1 MHRNNAFKLLRKK
14 LSFQNESKIKSISD
28 TNDYFGQQYF
38 GMLYMKIYF
47 GKKEYYLEK
56 KKWDARSIFK
66 MDKYVGK
73 YKQTLD
79 NTN

>member
-1 MHRNNAFKLLRKK
+1 
-14 LSFQNESKIKSISD
+14 
-28 TNDYFGQQYF
+28 
-38 GMLYMKIYF
+38 MLYMKIYF